1 MSNNSKFKI
10 METKIWISAEKKEF
24 RDGTSGW
31 KVFVSGLE
39 GKLSCEM
46 NFREPLKAM
55 RYAFML
61 SKKMGVKI
69 DSLHLAALTID
80 YRRTKAQSDSHE
92 GEDNT
97 GEQDSSS
104 EESAEVKS
112 DEPERKPESPLVRQF
127 RELKKKHP
135 EAVLLFRCG
144 DFYESYDEDAVI
156 AAEILGITLTRR
168 SSDKVQMAGFP
179 HHALDTYLP
188 KLIRAGQRVAICDQL
203 EAPKATVKRGITEL
217 ISPKGV

>member
-69 DSLHLAALTID
+69 DSLHLAALTVD
-80 YRRTKAQSDSHE
+80 YRRTKAQSESHE
-92 GEDNT
+92 GADNT

-104 EESAEVKS
+104 EESAPEVKS
-112 DEPERKPESPLVRQF
+112 EDKAAESPILKQW
-127 RELKKKHP
+127 RELKTKHP
-135 EAVLLFRCG
+135 DALLLFRCG
-144 DFYESYDEDAVI
+144 DFYETYCDDAKQ
-156 AAEILGITLTRR
+156 AADTLGITLTRR

-179 HHALDTYLP
+179 FHALDTYLP
-188 KLIRAGQRVAICDQL
+188 KLIRAGIRVAICDQL
-203 EAPKATVKRGITEL
+203 EAPKATAKRCISEQSSSKGI
-217 ISPKGV
+217 